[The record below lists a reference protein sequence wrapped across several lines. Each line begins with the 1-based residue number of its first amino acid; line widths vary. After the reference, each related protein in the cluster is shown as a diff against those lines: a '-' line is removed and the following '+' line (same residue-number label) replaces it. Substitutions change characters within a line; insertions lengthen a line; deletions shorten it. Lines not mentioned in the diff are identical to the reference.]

1 MGWSVGRGRGVAGE
15 GGAQCPVPL
24 RNAPRPVPRAQ
35 CIEPCPMPR
44 PQCPAP
50 RAARQTPRAE
60 CPALSAPQSEPRAHP
75 RLMPRAQSRP
85 CSAPPRP
92 PPPIGQVRRSG
103 AGLCGRRPT
112 AHRPVCP
119 GGARGGRALRR
130 RRNLRVGAR
139 YPSEEPLASGA
150 PAEAEPA
157 AARAS
162 AGVAASAAPTFGI
175 CNTSLQHR
183 ASVELV
189 PSVGA
194 PSVVG
199 QSCLLRGFDFLAE
212 IGLRQLHLPGSRWPS
227 SSCSSPV
234 RV

>member
-1 MGWSVGRGRGVAGE
+1 MPRAT
-15 GGAQCPVPL
+15 AQCPMPSA
-24 RNAPRPVPRAQ
+24 RAQCIAPPPNAPRP
-35 CIEPCPMPR
+35 MPR
-44 PQCPAP
+44 TPCRAP
-50 RAARQTPRAE
+50 N
-60 CPALSAPQSEPRAHP
+60 SP
-75 RLMPRAQSRP
+75 RLMPRSQCPAVRTARP
-85 CSAPPRP
+85 PAPNAPRPIPPMPCAPP

-130 RRNLRVGAR
+130 RGNLRVGAR

-227 SSCSSPV
+227 SSCSSPA

>member
-1 MGWSVGRGRGVAGE
+1 MSRAT
-15 GGAQCPVPL
+15 AQCPAPS
-24 RNAPRPVPRAQ
+24 APRPVHRTSR
-35 CIEPCPMPR
+35 PMPR

-85 CSAPPRP
+85 CPAPPR

-119 GGARGGRALRR
+119 GGARGGHALRR

-175 CNTSLQHR
+175 YNTSLQHR

-199 QSCLLRGFDFLAE
+199 QSCLLRGLDFLAE